1 MNETTVNKMRKL
13 GTGQYH
19 LTRKE
24 AGEAY
29 RAARAHKVNGDIAA
43 WRRPKSRRASK

>member
-1 MNETTVNKMRKL
+1 MNETTVNKVRKL
-13 GTGQYH
+13 GTGQYQ

-29 RAARAHKVNGDIAA
+29 RAARAHKVKGDIAA
-43 WRRPKSRRASK
+43 WKLPKSRRGSK